1 MYKDTFQY
9 PPRVNSES
17 SLLTAPVPPEIAAE
31 MRRKEEMVE
40 RARIL
45 VLDVWLEA
53 YKAGDL
59 TLEKLCRKSRQAL
72 IRVPEGHRQRALGQ
86 MLDAALMANVPP
98 RQRGNKGE
106 PYTLRDLAVKMVD
119 IAHDEHGL
127 TLARGDK
134 ETAFGRVVQILT
146 DLGVGGLSPRQVE
159 DWYYPIP
166 K

>member
-1 MYKDTFQY
+1 MYKDLYQY
-9 PPRVNSES
+9 PPTVSKGDET

-45 VLDVWLEA
+45 VMEVWLEA
-53 YKAGDL
+53 YKAGEL

-86 MLDAALMANVPP
+86 MLDLALMVDVPA
-98 RQRGNKGE
+98 RSRGNKGE
-106 PYTLRDLAVKMVD
+106 PYAIRKLARDLAA
-119 IAHDEHGL
+119 IAHDEYGL
-127 TLARGDK
+127 VIGRSG
-134 ETAFGRVVQILT
+134 TAWERVAEILV
-146 DLGVGGLSPRQVE
+146 DLGVGVTPRQIEEWCYEV
-159 DWYYPIP
+159 P